1 MKIEFYDKYHS
12 SLVFLNPR
20 SGEPFKFIKTLLLL
34 QDLIKYQI
42 KLPRLI

>member
-20 SGEPFKFIKTLLLL
+20 SGEPFKFIKNITFTTRP
-34 QDLIKYQI
+34 D
-42 KLPRLI
+42 